1 VDRQCGDTEHT
12 TLKKRVNGR
21 EFNTSLFI
29 MRAVQNGFTVAD
41 LEKINL
47 GIVFDCFVELEY
59 DDKGYIRDATQA
71 DYDAF

>member
-1 VDRQCGDTEHT
+1 
-12 TLKKRVNGR
+12 
-21 EFNTSLFI
+21 

-41 LEKINL
+41 LERINL

>member
-1 VDRQCGDTEHT
+1 MDRQCRDTEHT
-12 TLKKRVNGR
+12 TLKKRVDGR

>member
-1 VDRQCGDTEHT
+1 MDRQCRDAEHT
-12 TLKKRVNGR
+12 TLKKRVDGR